1 MRRGFASGSF
11 GVVAASVIG
20 AGLSG
25 CAQPAGNIALVTST
39 SVLGGQAPGQE
50 IEQVYYLGIFD
61 PQEQVPE
68 SVYRLTV
75 RGQGSAIGLMRF
87 ASGWVPANLVDTLNT
102 SFDFNKD
109 TGNIQIQNK
118 QDAPEQGIPTGR
130 RLMLFGPE
138 GFRPAPK
145 DHRLVIVMGA
155 SPESFFNA
163 VGSSLEAINKVS
175 LENRNSSASRL
186 LTGEMLRLQ
195 NERERLSDLKAE
207 VATELPEPKGGAQ

>member
-1 MRRGFASGSF
+1 MGPRFASRIAGPLAIT
-11 GVVAASVIG
+11 AAI
-20 AGLSG
+20 AFTSG
-25 CAQPAGNIALVTST
+25 CATPGGNIALVTSA
-39 SVLGGQAPGQE
+39 SVFGGQAPGQE

-102 SFDFNKD
+102 SISFDKN
-109 TGNIQIQNK
+109 TGNVQVQNK

-186 LTGEMLRLQ
+186 LMGEMLRLQ
-195 NERERLSDLKAE
+195 NERERLGDLK
-207 VATELPEPKGGAQ
+207 